1 MHASPASAS
10 SEPGSE
16 FPVQS
21 SRLDNHPTANREQ
34 GTVNRILICGV
45 NWIGD
50 SVMSMP
56 ALHAFR
62 KANPS
67 AHLTMLAK
75 PGLVPLWKLD
85 AVFDGILPLREGLA
99 GTLKTVAAVRRLHF
113 HKAYI
118 LPHSFRSAVIPWLAG
133 IPVRIGMPGH
143 FRDFMLSEVVW
154 PMERPGR
161 AHQAYEYL
169 DLLMPSAA
177 EAAIEPLHLELP
189 ADALAAAR
197 NRIAGLASPR
207 VALIPGAARGP
218 SKQWPREHFIK
229 LGRMLSEQKK
239 CGILVLGISR
249 EAALCEEVARS
260 IGPSALNLAGH
271 TGLAEWIATLKACD
285 LVVANDSGGMHLAAA
300 VGTPVVALY
309 GITDPSKT
317 GPLGR
322 ICRVLQNSD
331 LRARDIPRDSPEART
346 ALAAIHP
353 DQACAAAIE
362 CLAESK
368 PS

>member
-1 MHASPASAS
+1 M
-10 SEPGSE
+10 
-16 FPVQS
+16 
-21 SRLDNHPTANREQ
+21 
-34 GTVNRILICGV
+34 NRILICGV

-62 KANPS
+62 KANPA
-67 AHLTMLAK
+67 AHITMLVK

-85 AVFDGILPLREGLA
+85 AVFDSILQLHEGLA
-99 GTLKTVAAVRRLHF
+99 GTFKTAAAVRGLRF
-113 HKAYI
+113 DKAYI

-133 IPVRIGMPGH
+133 VPVRIGMPGH
-143 FRDFMLSEVVW
+143 FRDFMLTEVVW
-154 PMERPGR
+154 PLERPGR
-161 AHQAYEYL
+161 SHQAYEYL
-169 DLLMPSAA
+169 DLLLPSAG
-177 EAAIEPLHLELP
+177 EAPLETLHLPLP
-189 ADALAAAR
+189 AEALAAAGK
-197 NRIAGLASPR
+197 RIAAATEPR

-218 SKQWPREHFIK
+218 SKQWPREHFIA
-229 LGRMLSEQKK
+229 LGRMLSEQRK
-239 CGILVLGISR
+239 CGIVVLGISR
-249 EAALCEEVARS
+249 EAALCEEVAKG

-300 VGTPVVALY
+300 VGTPLVALY

-331 LRARDIPRDSPEART
+331 VRTRDIPRDSPEAR
-346 ALAAIHP
+346 ASLAAIHP
-353 DQACAAAIE
+353 EQAYDAAVS
-362 CLAESK
+362 CLDEAK
-368 PS
+368 KK

>member
-1 MHASPASAS
+1 MHASPESVS
-10 SEPGSE
+10 SKSGSE
-16 FPVQS
+16 FPAQS
-21 SRLDNHPTANREQ
+21 SRLDNRPTVNREPR
-34 GTVNRILICGV
+34 TVNRILICGV

-62 KANPS
+62 KANPT
-67 AHLTMLAK
+67 AHITMLVK
-75 PGLVPLWKLD
+75 PALVPLWKLD
-85 AVFDGILPLREGLA
+85 AVFDGILQLQPGVA
-99 GTLKTVAAVRRLHF
+99 GTWKTAAAVRRLRF

-133 IPVRIGMPGH
+133 VPVRIGMPGH
-143 FRDFMLSEVVW
+143 CRDFMLTEIVW
-154 PMERPGR
+154 PRERPGR
-161 AHQAYEYL
+161 SHQAYEYL
-169 DLLMPSAA
+169 DLLTPPAA
-177 EAAIEPLHLELP
+177 EAELDPPHLELP
-189 ADALAAAR
+189 AEAVEAAR
-197 NRIAGLASPR
+197 KRIAPAAEPR

-218 SKQWPREHFIK
+218 AKQWPREHFIE
-229 LGRMLSEQKK
+229 LGRMLSEKQK
-239 CGILVLGISR
+239 CGVVVFGISR
-249 EAALCEEVARS
+249 EAALCEEVARG

-317 GPLGR
+317 GPLGK

-331 LRARDIPRDSPEART
+331 LRTRDIPRDSPEAR
-346 ALAAIHP
+346 ASLASIYP
-353 DQACAAAIE
+353 EQAYNAAIE

-368 PS
+368 KK